1 MPPNNGEGSVKIHDW
16 QWFNFWSWME
26 AYNPT
31 SDKEQVFI
39 QRWLQ
44 EENANKMWITV
55 FRDVLS
61 EALNF
66 RTLGIAVL

>member
-1 MPPNNGEGSVKIHDW
+1 MPPHNESSVKIMDW
-16 QWFNFWSWME
+16 QWRHFWSWME
-26 AYNPT
+26 GYNPT
-31 SDKEQVFI
+31 SDKEQLFI